1 MKNEA
6 KRVSGKDDQSESN
19 RAMNELTRDRIFGLI
34 MAGGQGT
41 RLWPLTIDGR
51 PKAFL
56 SFDGTGVSLLQ
67 RTISRLS
74 RLTVLE
80 NIFVVA
86 GRTHERELRSQDL
99 SIPGRN
105 VILEP
110 VGRSTL
116 PCIGLAGLYVRRRD
130 ACSMMMVVPGEQ
142 LVEDEAEFQR
152 LMMRAAEIAGDHNCI
167 VTLGIRPT
175 TPATRFGYI
184 QLGSEVSC
192 ESGIHAFRVRGFTE
206 KPDERKASDFLS
218 SGNYLWNSGIFIWP
232 TSLLFGM
239 ISRFAPDIYDA
250 LSAIDGAIGTPEEKQ
265 TIERAYSDMRSISID
280 YAIMERAEDTLVIPA
295 DMGWNDMGT
304 WPEVA
309 EVWEK
314 DDHSNACFGQHVSID
329 SAGCVIYSPG
339 KLVATVGV
347 QDLIVV
353 ETPDALLLCAKD
365 RADDVKRLVQSWPRR
380 DLRRC
385 KKRRKSL

>member
-1 MKNEA
+1 M
-6 KRVSGKDDQSESN
+6 S
-19 RAMNELTRDRIFGLI
+19 ELTRDRIFGLI

-41 RLWPLTIDGR
+41 RLWPLTTGGR

-74 RLTVLE
+74 RLTGLE

-86 GRTHERELRSQDL
+86 GRTHEVELRFQACN
-99 SIPGRN
+99 IPGQN

-116 PCIGLAGLYVRRRD
+116 PCIGLAGLYIRRRD
-130 ACSMMMVVPGEQ
+130 DSGIMFVVPGEQ

-152 LMMRAAEIAGDHNCI
+152 LMTRAAETAWDHNCI
-167 VTLGIRPT
+167 VTLGIKPT
-175 TPATRFGYI
+175 APVTRFGYI
-184 QLGSEVSC
+184 QLGGEISYKNGV
-192 ESGIHAFRVRGFTE
+192 HVFRVRGFTE
-206 KPDERKASDFLS
+206 KPDERKASEFVS
-218 SGNYLWNSGIFIWP
+218 SGDYLWNSGIFIWP
-232 TSLLFGM
+232 VPLLFEM
-239 ISRFAPDIYDA
+239 ISRFAPDIHDA
-250 LSAIDGAIGTPEEKQ
+250 LSVIDSAIGTPEEKETLKQ
-265 TIERAYSDMRSISID
+265 VYSDMRSISID
-280 YAIMERAEDTLVIPA
+280 YAIMERAEDTPNVLVIPA

-309 EVWEK
+309 HVWEK
-314 DDHSNACFGQHVSID
+314 DGHSNACLVKKHVGID
-329 SAGCVIYSPG
+329 SARCVIYSPD

-347 QDLIVV
+347 RDLIVV

-365 RADDVKRLVQSWPRR
+365 RADDVKRLVQK
-380 DLRRC
+380 LAETEEV
-385 KKRRKSL
+385 

>member
-1 MKNEA
+1 
-6 KRVSGKDDQSESN
+6 
-19 RAMNELTRDRIFGLI
+19 
-34 MAGGQGT
+34 MAGGQGS
-41 RLWPLTIDGR
+41 RLWPLTTGGR

-56 SFDGTGVSLLQ
+56 SFDGTGVSLLE

-74 RLTVLE
+74 RLMVLE

-86 GRTHERELRSQDL
+86 GRNHERELCSKARNILRQ
-99 SIPGRN
+99 N

-110 VGRSTL
+110 EGRSTL
-116 PCIGLAGLYVRRRD
+116 PCIGLAGLYIRRRD
-130 ACSMMMVVPGEQ
+130 TCSVMMVVPGEQ

-152 LMMRAAEIAGDHNCI
+152 LMMRAAETARDHDCI
-167 VTLGIRPT
+167 VTLGIKPS

-184 QLGSEVSC
+184 QLGGEISC
-192 ESGIHAFRVRGFTE
+192 ESGVHVFRVRGFTE
-206 KPDERKASDFLS
+206 KPDERKASEFLS

-232 TSLLFGM
+232 TPLLFEM
-239 ISRFAPDIYDA
+239 ISKFAPDIYDG
-250 LSAIDGAIGTPEEKQ
+250 LSAIDGVIGTPEEKE
-265 TIERAYSDMRSISID
+265 TIESVYLNMRSISID

-309 EVWEK
+309 EVWDK
-314 DDHSNACFGQHVSID
+314 DSGSNARFGRHVGID
-329 SAGCVIYSPG
+329 SAGCAIYSPG

-353 ETPDALLLCAKD
+353 ETPDALLLCARD
-365 RADDVKRLVQSWPRR
+365 RADDVKKLVQK
-380 DLRRC
+380 LAEEGVEEV
-385 KKRRKSL
+385 